1 MTRTP
6 ATLYKY
12 RQFSTST
19 LELLCHDRLY
29 FAHPGTFN
37 DPLDCSPSV
46 ECDSSTE
53 EMQDLLSEL
62 IHRRVKS
69 EVLTSLGRARV
80 KGLNAAAHAD
90 KRARVEAR
98 TELSEIAYNAKDPFY
113 SEELTPVEAKT
124 ALTIRQIETELRR
137 YYERGVCC
145 FSTSYAS
152 PLLWSHYGDQ
162 HQGLCI
168 GYSLNRRPKPNPQ
181 RVIYGGKRSIRT
193 TSLIKALV
201 HGEPQAV
208 RELDRDVLL
217 RKARGWAYEKEWRL
231 IGRQGDQESPLLL
244 KEIIFGLR
252 CPLSVMHAVVHAL
265 EGRATPASYYRMYEV
280 SGRFMLRRSEVIAA
294 ELEGMLPITAA
305 SSADVFGDDD
315 L

>member
-1 MTRTP
+1 MTRAPT
-6 ATLYKY
+6 TLYKY
-12 RQFSTST
+12 RGFSTST
-19 LELLCHDRLY
+19 LEMLCHDRLY
-29 FAHPGTFN
+29 FAHPGSFN

-46 ECDSSTE
+46 ECDSGLD
-53 EMQDLLSEL
+53 EMRDLLSEL

-80 KGLNAAAHAD
+80 KGLNAVAHAD
-90 KRARVEAR
+90 KRARIEAR
-98 TELSEIAYNAKDPFY
+98 GELSEIAYSAKDPFY
-113 SEELTPVEAKT
+113 TEDVTPAEAEML
-124 ALTIRQIETELRR
+124 LTIRQIETELRR

-193 TSLIKALV
+193 TALIRALV
-201 HGEPQAV
+201 HGDPQV
-208 RELDRDVLL
+208 VKELDRDVLL
-217 RKARGWAYEKEWRL
+217 RKARGWGYEKEWRL

-244 KEIIFGLR
+244 KEVTFGLR
-252 CPLSVMHAVVHAL
+252 CPLSVIHTVIQAL
-265 EGRATPASYYRMYEV
+265 EGRTTPARYYRMYEV
-280 SGRFMLRRSEVIAA
+280 SGRFALRRAEVRVG
-294 ELEGMLPITAA
+294 ELKGMLPITAL

>member
-12 RQFSTST
+12 RQFSTGT
-19 LELLCHDRLY
+19 LEMLCHDRLY

-46 ECDSSTE
+46 ECDSSME
-53 EMQDLLSEL
+53 EMQGLLSEL
-62 IHRRVKS
+62 IHRRVKAD
-69 EVLTSLGRARV
+69 VLKSLGRARV
-80 KGLNAAAHAD
+80 KGLDAVAHAD
-90 KRARVEAR
+90 KRARAEAR

-113 SEELTPVEAKT
+113 SEELTSAEVKM

-181 RVIYGGKRSIRT
+181 RVIYGGKRSVRT
-193 TSLIKALV
+193 TSLIEALV
-201 HGEPQAV
+201 HGNPQAV
-208 RELDRDVLL
+208 KELDRDVLL
-217 RKARGWAYEKEWRL
+217 RKARGWGYEKEWRL
-231 IGRQGDQESPLLL
+231 IGRQGAQESPLLL
-244 KEIIFGLR
+244 KEVTFGLR
-252 CPLSVMHAVVHAL
+252 CPVSVMHAVTLAL
-265 EGRATPASYYRMYEV
+265 EGRSIPARYYRMYEM
-280 SGRFMLRRSEVIAA
+280 SGRFVLRRT
-294 ELEGMLPITAA
+294 ELDIGELRAHLPTSAQ
-305 SSADVFGDDD
+305 SSAEVFGDDD
-315 L
+315 Q